1 VLCNL
6 LTMNS
11 ADIRTEIGTTMPRI
25 TELLSHDNRNVRWTS
40 VNALSKFIKHSKT
53 GLFCYAI
60 F

>member
-1 VLCNL
+1 
-6 LTMNS
+6 MNS